1 MPDPPP
7 TPPARPH
14 RAPDPVASLRSG
26 DPQAFEDF
34 YARYFPRVLGFARR
48 RASSERGADKLTEAI
63 LEQAIRMLV
72 RGAPGNFLDA
82 LVIEAARRLEKHGR

>member
-34 YARYFPRVLGFARR
+34 YARYFPRVLAFARR
-48 RASSERGADKLTEAI
+48 RASSERGAQKLTEAI
-63 LEQAIRMLV
+63 LEKAIQMLV
-72 RGAPGNFLDA
+72 QGVPGKSLDA
-82 LVIEAARRLEKHGR
+82 LVMEAARRLEKHGR